1 MKSERNFF
9 RLIDGAFKPVSQDQ
23 ITYKKVKIVA
33 TMGPACSDE
42 STLRKMIRNGMDVA
56 RLNFSHGTHEQH
68 LKTIKLLR
76 QVAKQENKFLG
87 ILQDLQG
94 PKIRVGKFKE
104 GQVEL
109 KVGQSFIVTTENCL
123 GDQKRAECSYRNLHE
138 EIKIGDRILLD
149 DGIIFLV
156 VEGIKNRD
164 IHTKVVF
171 GGILKDNKGI
181 NLPDTRLKMS
191 CLTAKDRKD
200 LKFGMEN
207 GVDFIALSFISDAS
221 DVTAVRRLIQNHSR
235 APYLIAKIETQHAV
249 DHIDEILSVSDGIM
263 IARGDLGVEC
273 PLEQVPG
280 LQKRMIRSAN
290 KAGKFTITA
299 TQMLESMIK
308 NPRPTHAEASDVA
321 NAVLDGTDAVMLSA
335 ETASGSFPSESV
347 HTMSRIIARTE
358 DYADSLSDIQE
369 HRLQEYRQS
378 IPQAI
383 VAAAVQS
390 SNSLES
396 SAIVAF
402 THTGS
407 TAKMISRLRPKPS
420 VFAVSPFEWI
430 CRRLSIIWGVVP
442 TTSKKKLKHPDE
454 MPEISESILKPRGFW
469 RKSTPVILL
478 SGTPVAQPGTV
489 NLVKIHEVK

>member
-1 MKSERNFF
+1 MKSEKNFF
-9 RLIDGAFKPVSQDQ
+9 RLIDGAFQPVSQEQ

-33 TMGPACSDE
+33 TMGPACTDASI
-42 STLRKMIRNGMDVA
+42 LQKMIRNGMDVA
-56 RLNFSHGTHEQH
+56 RLNFSHGSHDQH
-68 LKTIKLLR
+68 LRAMRLLR
-76 QVAKQENKFLG
+76 QIAKKENKNLG
-87 ILQDLQG
+87 ILQDIQG
-94 PKIRVGKFKE
+94 PKIRVGKFEE
-104 GQVEL
+104 GQIDL
-109 KVGQSFIVTTENCL
+109 KVGQSFIVTTEDCL

-138 EIKIGDRILLD
+138 EIQVGHRILLD

-156 VEGIKNRD
+156 VEAVKGRD
-164 IHTKVVF
+164 IYTRVVF
-171 GGILKDNKGI
+171 GGVLKDNKGI

-191 CLTAKDRKD
+191 CLTPKDRKD
-200 LKFGMEN
+200 LKFGLEN

-221 DVTAVRRLIQNHSR
+221 DVIAVRKLIQNQPR
-235 APYLIAKIETQHAV
+235 PPYLIAKIETQHAV
-249 DHIDEILSVSDGIM
+249 DHIDEILKASDGIM

-280 LQKRMIRSAN
+280 LQKRMIRAAN
-290 KAGKFTITA
+290 KVGKFTITA

-308 NPRPTHAEASDVA
+308 NPRPTRAEASDVA

-335 ETASGSFPSESV
+335 ETASGSFPSETV

-358 DYADSLSDIQE
+358 NYADSFSDIQE
-369 HRLQEYRQS
+369 HRLQEHRQS

-407 TAKMISRLRPKPS
+407 TARMISRLRPKPPI
-420 VFAVSPFEWI
+420 FAVSPFEWI

-454 MPEISESILKPRGFW
+454 MPEISESVLKPRGFW
-469 RKSTPVILL
+469 RKSNPVILL

-489 NLVKIHEVK
+489 NLVKIHEVN